1 MSDAEIAV
9 FIQHYERLT
18 RHIQAEMPKRADVVV
33 RLERDRG
40 IGDIIWAAQADP

>member
-18 RHIQAEMPKRADVVV
+18 RALIEDLPRRADILVE
-33 RLERDRG
+33 LAPDRRIVALSG
-40 IGDIIWAAQADP
+40 PAL